1 LYQPFGLGF
10 IYLSIKLNA
19 VYKDIEGPNLIYNT
33 QTNSK
38 MFWKFT
44 NFGKS
49 VWYSETKNEITTM
62 LHIRENKDSNNN
74 EKDIHFISTN
84 NEVSTQ
90 EIKNLKSC
98 YPNKKMELETN
109 IKEIQVGEGTY
120 EIKGNIKVL
129 E

>member
-1 LYQPFGLGF
+1 M
-10 IYLSIKLNA
+10 
-19 VYKDIEGPNLIYNT
+19 YNT

-44 NFGKS
+44 TVGKS
-49 VWYSETKNEITTM
+49 IWYSEAKNQITTM
-62 LHIRENKDSNNN
+62 LHIIENKDSNNN

-84 NEVSTQ
+84 NQISDQ

-98 YPNKKMELETN
+98 YPNKKMELETD
-109 IKEIQVGEGTY
+109 IKKIQVGEGIY
-120 EIKGNIKVL
+120 EIKGNITVL